1 MSAGKSATNHIA
13 LGEWKAN
20 MQPTLCELNDQRDL
34 VLDDLSDEVMMGW
47 LGYLDMCQEF
57 AGPRIATLYPSG
69 LCGVFVRER
78 GQLRMAER
86 ETGGITVSPQAYIKA
101 YYSDDS

>member
-1 MSAGKSATNHIA
+1 MPAGKSANKHHA
-13 LGEWKAN
+13 LETWKTN
-20 MQPTLCELNDQRDL
+20 MQPTLCELNAQRDL

-47 LGYLDMCQEF
+47 LSYLDLCQEF
-57 AGPRIATLYPSG
+57 TGPRITTLYPSG
-69 LCGVFVRER
+69 WCAVFVRER